1 MKVST
6 LLPKV
11 LKPLKK
17 KSEGVLLEL
26 KLNWEK
32 ILGKHLGTACFVH
45 SIKNIN
51 DKKILI
57 IITENRNILEL
68 SYCSI
73 EIKDKINNFF
83 SYDLIDEIKFKKV
96 LQY

>member
-1 MKVST
+1 MT
-6 LLPKV
+6 L
-11 LKPLKK
+11 
-17 KSEGVLLEL
+17 
-26 KLNWEK
+26 
-32 ILGKHLGTACFVH
+32 
-45 SIKNIN
+45 KN
-51 DKKILI
+51 KKILI

-73 EIKDKINNFF
+73 EIKEKINNFF